1 MSNKYANFS
10 SINSSFDDE
19 KLIIN
24 GNIEITIVET
34 ARNTVRIGFEAP
46 NDVRIYREEIYKEIL
61 KENARS
67 EVSEVEL
74 FKKIDV
80 EPIGKAFDII
90 SKFKK

>member
-1 MSNKYANFS
+1 MLILSRKVN
-10 SINSSFDDE
+10 E

-34 ARNTVRIGFEAP
+34 AKNTVRIGFEAP
-46 NDVRIYREEIYKEIL
+46 SDVRIYREEIYKEIL

-74 FKKIDV
+74 FKKID
-80 EPIGKAFDII
+80 INKAGRAFDII

>member
-1 MSNKYANFS
+1 MLILSRKVN
-10 SINSSFDDE
+10 E

-34 ARNTVRIGFEAP
+34 AKNTVRIGFEAP
-46 NDVRIYREEIYKEIL
+46 NDVRIYREEVYKEIL

-67 EVSEVEL
+67 EVSELEL
-74 FKKIDV
+74 FNKIDV
-80 EPIGKAFDII
+80 KSKGKAFDII

>member
-1 MSNKYANFS
+1 MLILSRKVN
-10 SINSSFDDE
+10 E

-34 ARNTVRIGFEAP
+34 AKNTVRIGFEAP

-74 FKKIDV
+74 FKKIDTKK
-80 EPIGKAFDII
+80 IGSAFDII